1 MDLSVWGVTEE
12 QIKEFRDWLN
22 KQEHLPDVPDEY
34 LARFLHSCYF
44 NLEKAKKALDSYMK
58 LKTKAPELFSN
69 RNLDGEQMQKNI
81 ENCYLGILPTTTSK
95 GYSVIWG
102 RLMTPDSSKFSTE
115 EGLKAMYLTVDRLLL
130 ERKGC
135 PGIIFVYDTD
145 NFTIRHIFKT
155 AISTIRNYFEYI
167 QEAVP
172 MRHKTIHLI
181 NVGSITTYLMAAIRP
196 FVYKEHLKKIHFHP
210 SNNIDGLLE
219 DIPKEQIPSDYGGCG
234 PSLRKI
240 SDDNCNSI
248 RSHSDWFKF
257 DETLKM
263 KDMKKFK

>member
-44 NLEKAKKALDSYMK
+44 NLEKAKKALDSYMR
-58 LKTKAPELFSN
+58 LKAKAPELFSN
-69 RNLDGEQMQKNI
+69 RNLDGEKMQMNI
-81 ENCYLGILPTTTSK
+81 ENCCLGVLPTTTAK

-102 RLMTPDSSKFSTE
+102 RLMNPDSSKFSTE

-135 PGIIFVYDTD
+135 PGIIFVYDTE
-145 NFTIRHIFKT
+145 NFTIRHIFRT

-219 DIPKEQIPSDYGGCG
+219 DIPKENIPSDYGGCG
-234 PSLRKI
+234 PSLRKMN
-240 SDDNCNSI
+240 DDNCNSI
-248 RSHSDWFKF
+248 KALSDWFKF

-263 KDMKKFK
+263 KKFK